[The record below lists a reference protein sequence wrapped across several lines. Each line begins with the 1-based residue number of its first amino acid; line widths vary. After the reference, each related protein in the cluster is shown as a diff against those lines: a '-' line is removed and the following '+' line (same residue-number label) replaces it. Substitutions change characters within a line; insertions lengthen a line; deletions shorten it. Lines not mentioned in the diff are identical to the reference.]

1 MSLSAN
7 GSGENGE
14 YIQDS
19 DEYLGQNG
27 NKGSVEKAI
36 QHDEEEEERD
46 QKAVLGGSGAMNT
59 TKHLWAGAVAA
70 MVSRFASQ
78 FLILYQFGFQV

>member
-7 GSGENGE
+7 GSGENGD

-19 DEYLGQNG
+19 EDYLGQNG
-27 NKGSVEKAI
+27 NKGSMEKAI
-36 QHDEEEEERD
+36 HHEEEEEEREE
-46 QKAVLGGSGAMNT
+46 KAVLRGSGAMNM

-70 MVSRFASQ
+70 MVSRFAFQ
-78 FLILYQFGFQV
+78 FPIL